1 MRIPPRG
8 LHKCTCRDYAIELA
22 SVTIAPPQVW
32 ELGTG
37 ELKDTLIGHTS
48 HVVGVAFTPDGKKL
62 LSAGWDETIKVG
74 KERNA

>member
-1 MRIPPRG
+1 M
-8 LHKCTCRDYAIELA
+8 
-22 SVTIAPPQVW
+22 W

-62 LSAGWDETIKVG
+62 LSSGWDETIKVRFAG
-74 KERNA
+74 GESRGWDRYGVAGMGWLWSGFWAAQ